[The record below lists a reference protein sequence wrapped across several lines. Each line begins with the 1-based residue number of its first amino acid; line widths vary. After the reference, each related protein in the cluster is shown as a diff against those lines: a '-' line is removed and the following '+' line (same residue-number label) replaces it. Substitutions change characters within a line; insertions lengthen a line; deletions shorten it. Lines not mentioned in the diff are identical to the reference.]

1 MRSGGSDY
9 MSKLSYQESLREQ
22 MAVTNPNTT
31 GLKTSGMKL
40 YMRSECWVFYSLSE
54 PGYSTLLVFAGF
66 EVFGCVRVAAHYIIK
81 FLNKY
86 TNYIF

>member
-40 YMRSECWVFYSLSE
+40 SMRGECWVFYSLSE
-54 PGYSTLLVFAGF
+54 HGYSTLLVFAGF
-66 EVFGCVRVAAHYIIK
+66 EVFRYLK
-81 FLNKY
+81 
-86 TNYIF
+86 